1 VDKVRIES
9 AIGEK
14 VVGTEVTETSHRIP
28 QVLETHDGRPIRRN
42 RLCKNPSS
50 ISQTLY
56 PVSPRPEYLEE
67 VADAYFEELNEGP

>member
-1 VDKVRIES
+1 MDKVRIES

-14 VVGTEVTETSHRIP
+14 VVGTEVTETTHRIP

-50 ISQTLY
+50 ISQTLHR
-56 PVSPRPEYLEE
+56 VSPRPEYLEE
-67 VADAYFEELNEGP
+67 AGVAYLEEFDEGP